1 MSTPFPSPSRG
12 LLVLLIALLLTAAA
26 GATSARASAVGR
38 DGAGTTRKVI
48 RHCSPAHRKTQTRA
62 KRSACAKARAA
73 ARAAKTRATVRRKPP
88 TRNPPAP
95 APAPAP
101 APTPTPTPTPTPA
114 PVVDPTPVPSP
125 PATATSTPAP
135 VSGGAQA
142 ASPSTRPYSA
152 TSPFNVP
159 IAAAAHVA
167 PNSAAMVSASLL
179 PYATNANFANSDAW
193 GISIV
198 NARSTDPL
206 RQVGTFSWGYG
217 ADIAQPSVRIPD
229 GAAPTTGSD
238 HHLAVI
244 DGDRE
249 LDMWVAGQQADGSWM
264 AGART
269 VTSITGSGVAA
280 PIAGNA
286 AGFALAAGIVR
297 PEEIAAGRIDHAL
310 TFTSP
315 YVRNAI
321 VAPALHGDGSQTDPN
336 AMPMGTRIQLDPS
349 TDISALPRPQRI
361 IAQALKDYG
370 AYLTDS
376 SGSLAIRGEASIGRA
391 SQGGAADIWSPVG
404 VQDSS
409 LRSLPWARMRVILP

>member
-1 MSTPFPSPSRG
+1 MSTPFPFPARG
-12 LLVLLIALLLTAAA
+12 LLVLLMVMLLTGAGAVAAPSAGAAA
-26 GATSARASAVGR
+26 VGKE
-38 DGAGTTRKVI
+38 GAGAARRVA
-48 RHCSPAHRKTQTRA
+48 RHCSPVRHKAAARA
-62 KRSACAKARAA
+62 KRSACARARAA
-73 ARAAKTRATVRRKPP
+73 AKSRAVVRRKPP
-88 TRNPPAP
+88 VRPAPTP

-101 APTPTPTPTPTPA
+101 APTPTPAPTPAPAPAPA
-114 PVVDPTPVPSP
+114 PVVDPTPTLPAP
-125 PATATSTPAP
+125 PTTVTPTPTPTST
-135 VSGGAQA
+135 
-142 ASPSTRPYSA
+142 RLYSA

-159 IAAAAHVA
+159 IPATARLA

-179 PYATNANFANSDAW
+179 PYTSNANFANSDDW

-198 NARSTDPL
+198 NARATDPL

-229 GAAPTTGSD
+229 GAAPTTGGD

-249 LDMWVAGQQADGSWM
+249 LDMWVAGQQTDGSWM

-269 VTSITGSGVAA
+269 VTSITGSGIAA

-321 VAPALHGDGSQTDPN
+321 VAPAVHGDGSQTDPN

-370 AYLTDS
+370 AFLTDS

-391 SQGGAADIWSPVG
+391 SQGGPADIWSPVG

-409 LRSLPWARMRVILP
+409 LRSVPWARMRVILP